1 MLQTVSVTEQE
12 AIRKNFDRL
21 LTEAAEQ
28 GASDLHL
35 DNDGQAVI
43 RYNGELRTMTP
54 IGHLSISPITA
65 FDVLLD
71 SLLFGKKKEEFE
83 RNGSTDISLCYRSK
97 TGEKSCRCHVF
108 RHSAYRN
115 AMAIRFFPS
124 AIPSCKTLGLPD
136 SLTKLTREEHGLI
149 IVSGP
154 TGSGKTTTIASL
166 LDWINETYGKH
177 IITVE
182 DPIEYVLKD
191 KTSLI
196 HQREVGMDCPSFAA
210 GLKAALREDPDVI
223 LVGEMR
229 DAETIATA
237 ISAAETGHLVFSTL
251 HTANVVEAVDRL
263 VQYFPA
269 DHHTQIRNELAVCFK
284 GIIAQKLFP
293 CTKGGRVAAFEILLP
308 VDATKNVIRK
318 GENHRLYDYMH
329 PSYGMQT
336 MEQAI
341 EGLKKKHLME

>member
-1 MLQTVSVTEQE
+1 MQTLSIAQQE
-12 AIRKNFDRL
+12 AIQHKFGNL
-21 LTEAAEQ
+21 LADVAEQ

-35 DNDGQAVI
+35 STDWQPVI
-43 RYNGELRTMTP
+43 RRNGELHTMEP
-54 IGHLSISPITA
+54 ICGLPISPMEA
-65 FDVLLD
+65 FEHLLD
-71 SLLFGKKKEEFE
+71 SLLFGHKKEEFE
-83 RNGSTDISLCYRSK
+83 RNGSTDISLSYRAN
-97 TGEKSCRCHVF
+97 TGTKICRCHIF
-108 RHSAYRN
+108 RYGTCQDAFS
-115 AMAIRFFPS
+115 IRFFPTS
-124 AIPSCKTLGLPD
+124 IPSCKTLGLPD
-136 SLTKLTREEHGLI
+136 SVTKLTREEHGLI

-166 LDWINETYGKH
+166 LDRINETYGKH
-177 IITVE
+177 IITIE

-251 HTANVVEAVDRL
+251 HTANVIEALDRL

-284 GIIAQKLFP
+284 GIVAQKLFP

-308 VDATKNVIRK
+308 IDATKNVIHR
-318 GENHRLYDYMH
+318 GDNHRLYDYMH